1 MKKKI
6 VGLLLL
12 AVLIAIVIG
21 NMVNQNIDQEKS
33 IDNEQLGV
41 DMIGVAEKE
50 GLNKGDVPP
59 DFELTTLEGE
69 AVKLSDYKGKKVVLN
84 FWATWCHPCRA
95 EMPHMQ
101 NYYEDLAEEENVEM
115 LAVNLT
121 YGDSESKVIEFV
133 KDFGLTFP
141 IPMDEDGTIGE
152 MFEVITIPSSY
163 IIDSSGKIQNKIQ
176 GPMDDQMLVDLLSSI
191 D

>member
-6 VGLLLL
+6 VGLVLL
-12 AVLIAIVIG
+12 AVLIAIAIG
-21 NMVNQNIDQEKS
+21 NMVNNNIDRERS
-33 IDNEQLGV
+33 MTNEQLGV
-41 DMIGVAEKE
+41 DMTRVAAKE

-69 AVKLSDYKGKKVVLN
+69 TVKLSDYKGKKVVLN

-101 NYYEDLAEEENVEM
+101 NYYEDFAEEENVEM

-121 YGDSESKVIEFV
+121 NRDSESKVVDFV
-133 KDFGLTFP
+133 KDYGLTFP
-141 IPMDEDGTIGE
+141 IPMDEDGKIGE

-163 IIDSSGKIQNKIQ
+163 IIDSSGNIQNKIQ
-176 GPMDDQMLVDLLSSI
+176 GPMDDQMLADLLSAI
-191 D
+191 E

>member
-21 NMVNQNIDQEKS
+21 NMVNKNIDQEKS
-33 IDNEQLGV
+33 MENEQLGV
-41 DMIGVAEKE
+41 DMIGVVEKE

-59 DFELTTLEGE
+59 DFELTTLKGE
-69 AVKLSDYKGKKVVLN
+69 TVKLSDYKGKKVVLN

-101 NYYEDLAEEENVEM
+101 NYYEDFAEEENVEI

-121 YGDSESKVIEFV
+121 SEDTKSRVEEFV
-133 KDFGLTFP
+133 ADYGLTFP
-141 IPMDEDGTIGE
+141 IPMDEEGNVGE
-152 MFEVITIPSSY
+152 MFEFITIPSSY

>member
-33 IDNEQLGV
+33 MDNEQLGV

-101 NYYEDLAEEENVEM
+101 NYYEDFAEEENVEM